1 MTKSDTPAATPS
13 ADVQAVREALTEARL
28 WFGPLTPMRVNRAVD
43 AAIPALDAI
52 EKEMGMLR
60 NDGDNA
66 WTRYLQEKSRAV
78 IAEARLAQMTETYNE
93 RGDRLLDASARLA
106 KEEAALRELR
116 DELNTRAKKFGG
128 TEESMRASL
137 VPIIDAALSPA
148 SPPVDDAQ
156 VGGGRPDIVVIPAQG
171 SFERDEY
178 IDTRHLPTHERD
190 HYLRTGELPGEIT
203 IRREA
208 TPAPER
214 EEAGIDAAV
223 DVLCAHARFD
233 WLGKADDLFALVR
246 AAIDAYRAA
255 TPTAPDRA
263 VPENEGWTGRKCP
276 HCNGT
281 GLISDDS
288 GGSCPHCGGTGDEY
302 GPLGLRALLKECSDE
317 LAEWVEHHYAA
328 TKDHPSE
335 ARRYERDMEPVRRAR
350 AALQGDVAA
359 GEAP

>member
-1 MTKSDTPAATPS
+1 MTDTPTASGS
-13 ADVQAVREALTEARL
+13 ADVQAVREALTAA
-28 WFGPLTPMRVNRAVD
+28 MR
-43 AAIPALDAI
+43 AANLALFSLNKAGAMPNSSWESGFKDDMTTADKGVPALDAI
-52 EKEMGMLR
+52 EAEMGMLR
-60 NDGDNA
+60 SVYDSAVAGRQQFRQA
-66 WTRYLQEKSRAV
+66 LRY
-78 IAEARLAQMTETYNE
+78 AR
-93 RGDRLLDASARLA
+93 ARLA
-106 KEEAALRELR
+106 KAEAALRELR